1 MRCLIKA
8 AATPPTKGTT
18 HMSPTSQ
25 RASAQASSADLNIN
39 KTRIAFMERASA
51 PNIPPHAFKLAW
63 LIAYRYM
70 NRKTW
75 TAYPPQE
82 RLARDLNVSVRTV
95 QRLLDILEPL
105 GLTIVPG
112 DGRGYASTYAIDPER
127 ATRMSSF
134 AARKGDK
141 KGRQKAPKRVSPV
154 SPQPIEN
161 QEESFVGELK
171 LSPQRLERNNRASRD
186 DSSSIG
192 GGPLDA
198 SADLFGHHA
207 ERPETKTETVPVAP
221 KRTPE
226 GECAEGAE
234 NQLRHGTVSARKKVL
249 HGTTPSPRGVA
260 TARKTL
266 PHRAVNS
273 EPSPCGT
280 AVVQNNLSHGGT
292 NSGRHSAATL
302 LKFEECICRATR
314 ALGSGMGQRRQP
326 EGASDRAQCLRHGMW
341 RRCRPRRHRRGGED
355 LGRRR
360 RCAALP
366 ARAGDMAGGERL
378 GDAAANETQ
387 AAREYPLRHGKFP
400 QQRLCQ
406 ARHVQDRA
414 GGRRLPRRRR
424 RPFVL
429 VRRCRR

>member
-1 MRCLIKA
+1 
-8 AATPPTKGTT
+8 
-18 HMSPTSQ
+18 MSPTSQ

-51 PNIPPHAFKLAW
+51 PNVPPHAFKLAW
-63 LIAYRYM
+63 LIAYRYL

-141 KGRQKAPKRVSPV
+141 KGRQKAPKRVTPV

-292 NSGRHSAATL
+292 NSGRHSAAHSSNL
-302 LKFEECICRATR
+302 RSVFAELR
-314 ALGSGMGQRRQP
+314 ALWDRGW
-326 EGASDRAQCLRHGMW
+326 ASDDSPKAQAIARNAFATACGDGADPADIVEAAKTW
-341 RRCRPRRHRRGGED
+341 VAAADAPRFLPALATWLAARGWETPPPTKRKRRGNIPYGTVNSRSNGYAKPDMFKTVLVGEGYRED
-355 LGRRR
+355 ADGHLYWSGD
-360 RCAALP
+360 
-366 ARAGDMAGGERL
+366 AGDDEPISTSMWGG
-378 GDAAANETQ
+378 GQ
-387 AAREYPLRHGKFP
+387 
-400 QQRLCQ
+400 
-406 ARHVQDRA
+406 
-414 GGRRLPRRRR
+414 
-424 RPFVL
+424 
-429 VRRCRR
+429 